1 MLVTY
6 TESGGPGGARRLA
19 KGEAVHPDQVE
30 IRLLGPFIVR
40 RTDGSVV
47 ASTEWRTQKAV
58 ELLRL
63 LALTPNESVEAEA
76 LVGQLW
82 PDVPESKA
90 RASLRTATYHLRRVL
105 GDEHVE
111 RRGAGLALVDVW
123 VDVRA
128 YATKAAEVDAAHRVH
143 DNATTVALA
152 REAEALYIDDLDV
165 RDAPPGLVEQA
176 ARLGRMR
183 STLLLQGA
191 EAAARLGW
199 MRDALELA
207 QPAHAA
213 DPHSERAARV
223 LMRALAGLG
232 EVQEALAVFERLSHG
247 LRHALG
253 VDLSPQTRALHLQVL
268 TGMGPDPSVGDASS
282 GPVAD
287 VMLVLQD
294 VLDAPGGGG
303 VVLIE
308 GPPRSG
314 RSLIAGQAC
323 GRLRLDLHHAR
334 TDSLDPVDRATRFAS
349 LPLRDSVVCLP
360 AAGHMTTASLAWYVR
375 IAREREAVLVVPVDG
390 VDEEVRS
397 SRRTGA
403 TPVRVV
409 HVPRLDRTALAE
421 TAADVLQGLP
431 SPELLDWLMAETD
444 GMAGLV
450 IERLRGLL
458 SDGSVVWTPDGLTVR
473 GNGPRDRLALAPL
486 LQRLIRALSGQTS
499 DVLAVVAVVGVPVT
513 VEEVERVL
521 SRLLPEG
528 HGTGWA
534 ATTLDWLV
542 DQGLL
547 DVSPLGYRLRNEDH
561 RDQLVGWLRP
571 ASTLR
576 LHRAVAEELDITP
589 LERARHLVAG
599 GRHQAA
605 AELGADELRRTRER
619 GDWNAELAWVEL
631 LDGLPGRMR
640 VGPDRRSL
648 GSQIHGVA
656 EGINRVVGAAVC
668 ATVVWRSWL
677 HAEWSLPVE
686 GLMIPV

>member
-1 MLVTY
+1 MVRQLAGVGGQPLV
-6 TESGGPGGARRLA
+6 GWP
-19 KGEAVHPDQVE
+19 KGETVHLDQVE

-40 RTDGSVV
+40 RADGSVV
-47 ASTEWRTQKAV
+47 ASSDWRTQRAV

-63 LALTPNESVEAEA
+63 LALTPDESVDAEA
-76 LVGQLW
+76 LAGQLW

-111 RRGAGLALVDVW
+111 RRGAGLALVGVW
-123 VDVRA
+123 VDVQA
-128 YATKAAEVDAAHRVH
+128 YATKAAEVDAAHRAH
-143 DNATTVALA
+143 EHAATVALA
-152 REAEALYIDDLDV
+152 REAEALYVDDLDV
-165 RDAPPGLVEQA
+165 REAPPALVEEA
-176 ARLGRMR
+176 ARLVRLRG
-183 STLLLQGA
+183 TVLLQGA

-232 EVQEALAVFERLSHG
+232 EVQEALAVFERQSHE

-253 VDLSPQTRALHLQVL
+253 VDPSPQTRALHLQVL
-268 TGMGPDPSVGDASS
+268 TGMSPVSAADDAAP

-294 VLDAPGGGG
+294 ILDAPSGGG

-308 GPPRSG
+308 GTPRSG
-314 RSLIAGQAC
+314 RSLVAGQAC
-323 GRLRLDLHHAR
+323 ARMRLDLRHAR
-334 TDSLDPVDRATRFAS
+334 SDSLDLADRSTPFAG
-349 LPLRDSVVCLP
+349 LPPQDSVLCLP
-360 AAGHMTTASLAWYVR
+360 AAGHMTPANLAWYVR
-375 IAREREAVLVVPVDG
+375 IARERQTVLVVPVDRL
-390 VDEEVRS
+390 DEEVRS
-397 SRRTGA
+397 VQRSGG

-409 HVPRLDRTALAE
+409 GVPRLDRTSLAA
-421 TAADVLQGLP
+421 TAADVLQGRP
-431 SPELLDWLMAETD
+431 SRDLVEWLMSETD

-450 IERLRGLL
+450 IERLRSLLTDGL
-458 SDGSVVWTPDGLTVR
+458 VVWTPEGLTIR
-473 GNGPRDRLALAPL
+473 SHGPRDRLVLAPL
-486 LQRLIRALSGQTS
+486 LQRLIRALSSQAL
-499 DVLAVVAVVGVPVT
+499 DVLAVVGVVGVPVT

-521 SRLLPEG
+521 SRSLPES
-528 HGTGWA
+528 HGTLWVA
-534 ATTLDWLV
+534 AALDWLV
-542 DQGLL
+542 DRGLL

-561 RDQLVGWLRP
+561 RDQIVGWLRP
-571 ASTLR
+571 ASALR

-589 LERARHLVAG
+589 LERARHLVVG

-605 AELGADELRRTRER
+605 AELGAVELRRAGER
-619 GDWNAELAWVEL
+619 GDWEAERAWIEL
-631 LDGLPGRMR
+631 LDRLPGRMR
-640 VGPDRRSL
+640 VGPGRHRLS
-648 GSQIHGVA
+648 SRVHGFAQGV
-656 EGINRVVGAAVC
+656 NRIVGAAVC

-686 GLMIPV
+686 SLITPM